1 MSMIRV
7 EAQVSAEQLLK
18 AVEQLPPQELEA
30 FVTQVLRLR
39 AQREA
44 PSLSVSESELLLKI
58 NQGIPSGLQN
68 RFNELIA
75 KRQALTLT
83 EAEHAELIQLSDRI
97 EQLDAERIASY
108 AELARLR
115 NQSLTEVMQDL
126 GIQPPACV

>member
-44 PSLSVSESELLLKI
+44 PSLPVSESELLLKI

-83 EAEHAELIQLSDRI
+83 EAEHAELIQLSDQI
-97 EQLDAERIASY
+97 EQLDAERIAPL

>member
-30 FVTQVLRLR
+30 FAFQVLRLR

-75 KRQALTLT
+75 LRQALTLT
-83 EAEHAELIQLSDRI
+83 EAEYAELIQLGDRI
-97 EQLDAERIASY
+97 EQLDAERIASL
-108 AELARLR
+108 AELAQLR
-115 NQSLTEVMQDL
+115 NQSLTEVMQNL